1 MANNDAEYKQMSRLL
16 SSGKTTLDNDK
27 ISDALREAGIMK
39 LAQINELLLISD
51 PSDIRKEYSTV
62 IEDLGKVRDLSGD
75 IINGFSS
82 LNTIAIDLH
91 GRNLTLLET
100 EIYSNGS
107 NNYVKEEELLK
118 QTKPLSEQASAE
130 EQARYKEVTNLVSN
144 DSYINANKILQQ
156 QLKKLSVD
164 LKANSTSSTPK
175 VLTHILDREYDRIKV
190 FNFINNELN
199 DNFVVRM
206 KISRITEAGT
216 KLLPGKECS
225 LFHVTPEE
233 LQKITL
239 HANINYTII
248 NNNICYD
255 NIASR
260 RNLISKIFYCD
271 GDIEEFLKTKNYK
284 NNNKLTN
291 TLSDIKNPGVVLQDN
306 SDLHAWYRENTEKE
320 VRVKLAD
327 AEFPFSAE
335 YNYPKIMIKN
345 KVYQNAKVIVSWGNK
360 IDNYQIIKIQIK
372 NKDGDNI
379 FKQPMLLVTNKTIS
393 TQEQTLN
400 IYHIYLKRAKIESV
414 FKFLKDV
421 LGWEQCQ
428 LRQFDA
434 IKNLL
439 TFCYFVAGY
448 FYEIESSL
456 TQISTI
462 QWIAFLGGGKGKVTR
477 KFILEGF
484 AVLAIKKLADD
495 FIEENHIT
503 QDELNEMYAYAGVI
517 I

>member
-1 MANNDAEYKQMSRLL
+1 
-16 SSGKTTLDNDK
+16 
-27 ISDALREAGIMK
+27 
-39 LAQINELLLISD
+39 
-51 PSDIRKEYSTV
+51 
-62 IEDLGKVRDLSGD
+62 
-75 IINGFSS
+75 
-82 LNTIAIDLH
+82 
-91 GRNLTLLET
+91 
-100 EIYSNGS
+100 
-107 NNYVKEEELLK
+107 
-118 QTKPLSEQASAE
+118 
-130 EQARYKEVTNLVSN
+130 
-144 DSYINANKILQQ
+144 
-156 QLKKLSVD
+156 
-164 LKANSTSSTPK
+164 
-175 VLTHILDREYDRIKV
+175 
-190 FNFINNELN
+190 
-199 DNFVVRM
+199 
-206 KISRITEAGT
+206 
-216 KLLPGKECS
+216 
-225 LFHVTPEE
+225 
-233 LQKITL
+233 
-239 HANINYTII
+239 
-248 NNNICYD
+248 
-255 NIASR
+255 
-260 RNLISKIFYCD
+260 
-271 GDIEEFLKTKNYK
+271 
-284 NNNKLTN
+284 
-291 TLSDIKNPGVVLQDN
+291 VLQDN